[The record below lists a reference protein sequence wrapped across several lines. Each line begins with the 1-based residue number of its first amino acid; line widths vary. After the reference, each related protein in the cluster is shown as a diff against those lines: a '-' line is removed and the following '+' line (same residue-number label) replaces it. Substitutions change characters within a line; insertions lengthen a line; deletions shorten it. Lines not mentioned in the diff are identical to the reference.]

1 MLFLAGRGLVLSFE
15 RTMKRREFIILVG
28 GAAASWPR
36 AMEASDRVRHVGV
49 LFVRAQN
56 DPGGQAHAQ
65 VFEQEMQKL
74 GWVQDHNVHFDYR
87 WAAGDAERMS
97 TFAKEI
103 VDARPDVIIGHTTA
117 AVTALLRETRTIPIV
132 FVAVTDPIGSDFVGS
147 LSRPGGNV
155 TGFID
160 LEPSLGSKWVE
171 LLKQMVPNLTRLDC
185 MFNPTTA
192 AGGGS
197 YYMNSVETAASSLG
211 IHAAAAPA
219 HNAEEIERVLTS
231 LADDPAGG
239 LVVMPDFFNGIHRSL
254 IISAANRLR
263 IPAVYAFRFFA
274 AEGGLAS
281 YGIDIIDLFRRGA
294 VYADRIL
301 RGALAT
307 DLPVQLPTKF
317 ELVINLKTAKD
328 LGLEVPPSL
337 LARADEVIE

>member
-1 MLFLAGRGLVLSFE
+1 
-15 RTMKRREFIILVG
+15 MKRREFITLVG

-65 VFEQEMQKL
+65 VFDQEMQKL

-171 LLKQMVPNLTRLDC
+171 LLKQMVPNLTRLGC
-185 MFNPTTA
+185 IFNPATA
-192 AGGGS
+192 VGGGS
-197 YYMNSVETAASSLG
+197 YYMSSVESAASSLG
-211 IHAAAAPA
+211 VQAVATPA

-231 LADDPAGG
+231 LAGDPAAG
-239 LVVMPDFFNGIHRSL
+239 LVVMPDIFNGVHRTL
-254 IISAANRLR
+254 IISTANHLR
-263 IPAVYAFRFFA
+263 VPAVYAFRFFA
-274 AEGGLAS
+274 TGGGLAS
-281 YGIDIIDLFRRGA
+281 YGVDLTDLFRRGA
-294 VYADRIL
+294 VYTDRVL
-301 RGALAT
+301 RGALAA

-317 ELVINLKTAKD
+317 ELVINLKTAKE

-337 LARADEVIE
+337 VARADEVIE

>member
-160 LEPSLGSKWVE
+160 LEPSLGSK
-171 LLKQMVPNLTRLDC
+171 
-185 MFNPTTA
+185 
-192 AGGGS
+192 
-197 YYMNSVETAASSLG
+197 
-211 IHAAAAPA
+211 
-219 HNAEEIERVLTS
+219 
-231 LADDPAGG
+231 
-239 LVVMPDFFNGIHRSL
+239 
-254 IISAANRLR
+254 
-263 IPAVYAFRFFA
+263 
-274 AEGGLAS
+274 
-281 YGIDIIDLFRRGA
+281 
-294 VYADRIL
+294 
-301 RGALAT
+301 
-307 DLPVQLPTKF
+307 
-317 ELVINLKTAKD
+317 
-328 LGLEVPPSL
+328 
-337 LARADEVIE
+337 

>member
-1 MLFLAGRGLVLSFE
+1 MR
-15 RTMKRREFIILVG
+15 RREFITLVG
-28 GAAASWPR
+28 GAAASWPFGT
-36 AMEASDRVRHVGV
+36 EAQQSDRLKRVGV

-56 DPGGQAHAQ
+56 DPEGQVHPQ

-74 GWVQDHNVHFDYR
+74 GWAKDHNVRYDYR
-87 WAAGDAERMS
+87 WAAGDVERIS

-103 VDARPDVIIGHTTA
+103 VDGRPDVIVGHTTA
-117 AVTALLRETRTIPIV
+117 AVAALRRETRTIPVV
-132 FVAVTDPIGSDFVGS
+132 FIAVTDPIGSGFVTS

-171 LLKQMVPNLTRLDC
+171 LLKQLVPSLTRLGC
-185 MFNPTTA
+185 IFNPATA

-197 YYMNSVETAASSLG
+197 YYMRSVAAGASSLG
-211 IHAAAAPA
+211 VQAVAAPV
-219 HNAEEIERVLTS
+219 HNAEEIERVITS
-231 LADDPAGG
+231 LAGDPAGG

-254 IISAANRLR
+254 IISTANNLR
-263 IPAVYAFRFFA
+263 VPAVYAYRFFA
-274 AEGGLAS
+274 TGGGLAS
-281 YGIDIIDLFRRGA
+281 YGVDLTDLFRRGA
-294 VYADRIL
+294 VYADRVL
-301 RGALAT
+301 RGALAA